1 MKQRFGLQFIP
12 HGPPGSFDS
21 MGIYAGAPV
30 PDPFHNEERLL
41 MCVCLPKPIL
51 LRTGRPPSSFNVRYV
66 YTLYT
71 CILWSR
77 YYQGDDVPH
86 DKSPGHTQYGLAY
99 SPKVPA
105 GLRLAPGAA
114 LTTKPLTLNHNS
126 SAETARNVRGEPA
139 ENGGRMWVEA
149 AASGVQGLRITV
161 SSSGRTETQA
171 VAVKFSGAKQRPFL
185 LHSIL

>member
-1 MKQRFGLQFIP
+1 
-12 HGPPGSFDS
+12 

-30 PDPFHNEERLL
+30 PDPFHKEERLL

-51 LRTGRPPSSFNVRYV
+51 LRTGRPPSSFNVRYI

-71 CILWSR
+71 RIPRSR

-86 DKSPGHTQYGLAY
+86 DKSPGHTQNGLAY

-114 LTTKPLTLNHNS
+114 LTTKALALSNNS
-126 SAETARNVRGEPA
+126 SDAAVRNGRGETVG
-139 ENGGRMWVEA
+139 NGGRMWVEA

>member
-1 MKQRFGLQFIP
+1 
-12 HGPPGSFDS
+12 

-114 LTTKPLTLNHNS
+114 LTTKPLALSNNS
-126 SAETARNVRGEPA
+126 SKETVRNGRGETAG
-139 ENGGRMWVEA
+139 NGGRMWVEA
-149 AASGVQGLRITV
+149 AAAGLQGLRITA
-161 SSSGRTETQA
+161 SSSGSTEAQA
-171 VAVKFSGAKQRPFL
+171 VAVKFSGAKMRPFL
-185 LHSIL
+185 LHSTVWKTKIRQDRLGNSIRKVEQ